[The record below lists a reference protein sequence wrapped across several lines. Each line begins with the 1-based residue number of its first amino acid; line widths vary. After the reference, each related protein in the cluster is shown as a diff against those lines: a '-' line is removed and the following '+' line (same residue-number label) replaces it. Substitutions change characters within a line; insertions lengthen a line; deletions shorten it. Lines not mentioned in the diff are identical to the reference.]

1 MGSRMVSSAKIRASR
16 CSSWKHAGCGIRQQ
30 RRAPRGS
37 RTCLCTGAPAARRQ
51 RAATAH
57 VSGPSNP
64 EKWNPG
70 GAETRTPGRARGP
83 RAAQPGSLVWSCRAR
98 PARRSQARPLPAG
111 TRPPRARPRQPP
123 APQAAARPRLP
134 AAAAAERP
142 SRPSRPGARRPRG
155 GRAGRGGAALRGGE
169 ARIRPP
175 AGRGGRDG
183 NAGTSSGGGRPRGGA
198 LPAGVAAMRAAWVLL
213 AALAAL
219 AAYYVYLPLPGTV
232 SDPWKLMLLDAT
244 FRAVQQACHLIHYLR
259 LSHHL
264 IVLNY
269 LICTFDKL
277 KSVSSEDINITDT
290 VFDGVE
296 VRVFEPPAQPDG
308 RLKRSVVY
316 IHGGGWALAS
326 ARTSLYNNL
335 CRIMAESLNA
345 VIVSV
350 EYRLVPEV
358 CFPEQFHDA
367 LRATKHFLQPDV
379 LAEYSVD
386 PSRIAIS
393 GDSAG
398 GNLAAAVCQ
407 QLSKDEHLTIRPKL
421 QALIYPVLQAFDF
434 NTPSYQQNMNMPVLP
449 RYVMINYWIDYFNG
463 NYDVAHSLLINNHT
477 ALDVGQALSFRGHLN
492 WTSLLP
498 SSFKKNYKPV
508 IQTTG
513 KAEIVQEIPALLDVR
528 AVPLLA
534 ENETLQLQPK
544 TYILTCENDVLRDD
558 GAFRPGTAISNGWM
572 KTSEESVS
580 LEDAG
585 VYFISCFLERQ
596 EQANR
601 SRF

>member
-1 MGSRMVSSAKIRASR
+1 
-16 CSSWKHAGCGIRQQ
+16 AG
-30 RRAPRGS
+30 RRR
-37 RTCLCTGAPAARRQ
+37 
-51 RAATAH
+51 
-57 VSGPSNP
+57 
-64 EKWNPG
+64 
-70 GAETRTPGRARGP
+70 
-83 RAAQPGSLVWSCRAR
+83 
-98 PARRSQARPLPAG
+98 LPAG
-111 TRPPRARPRQPP
+111 G
-123 APQAAARPRLP
+123 
-134 AAAAAERP
+134 
-142 SRPSRPGARRPRG
+142 S
-155 GRAGRGGAALRGGE
+155 
-169 ARIRPP
+169 
-175 AGRGGRDG
+175 
-183 NAGTSSGGGRPRGGA
+183 
-198 LPAGVAAMRAAWVLL
+198 AAMRAVWVLL
-213 AALAAL
+213 PALAAL
-219 AAYYVYLPLPGTV
+219 SAYYVYLPLPGTV
-232 SDPWKLMLLDAT
+232 SDSWKLMLLDAT
-244 FRAVQQACHLIHYLR
+244 FRAVQQTCHLIHYFR

-277 KSVSSEDINITDT
+277 KSVSSEHINITDA

-296 VRVFEPPAQPDG
+296 VRVFEPPGKPDEM
-308 RLKRSVVY
+308 LKRSVVY

-326 ARTSLYNNL
+326 ASILYNNL

-345 VIVSV
+345 VVVSV

-386 PSRIAIS
+386 PNRIAIS

-407 QLSKDEHLTIRPKL
+407 QVTSSHLTVRPKL

-463 NYDVAHSLLINNHT
+463 NHDLAHSLLINNHT
-477 ALDVGQALSFRGHLN
+477 ALDVGQ
-492 WTSLLP
+492 
-498 SSFKKNYKPV
+498 NYKPV
-508 IQTTG
+508 VQPTG
-513 KAEIVQEIPALLDVR
+513 MAEIIQEIPALLDVR

-558 GAFRPGTAISNGWM
+558 GVMYAKR
-572 KTSEESVS
+572 
-580 LEDAG
+580 LENAG
-585 VYFISCFLERQ
+585 VEVTLDHFDDCFHGCMIFTIWPTDFSAGIQTRNSYIKWLDE
-596 EQANR
+596 NL
-601 SRF
+601 

>member
-1 MGSRMVSSAKIRASR
+1 
-16 CSSWKHAGCGIRQQ
+16 
-30 RRAPRGS
+30 
-37 RTCLCTGAPAARRQ
+37 
-51 RAATAH
+51 
-57 VSGPSNP
+57 
-64 EKWNPG
+64 
-70 GAETRTPGRARGP
+70 
-83 RAAQPGSLVWSCRAR
+83 
-98 PARRSQARPLPAG
+98 
-111 TRPPRARPRQPP
+111 
-123 APQAAARPRLP
+123 
-134 AAAAAERP
+134 
-142 SRPSRPGARRPRG
+142 
-155 GRAGRGGAALRGGE
+155 
-169 ARIRPP
+169 
-175 AGRGGRDG
+175 
-183 NAGTSSGGGRPRGGA
+183 
-198 LPAGVAAMRAAWVLL
+198 MRAAWVLL

-219 AAYYVYLPLPGTV
+219 AAYYIYLPLPGTV
-232 SDPWKLMLLDAT
+232 SDSWKLMLLDAT
-244 FRAVQQACHLIHYLR
+244 FRAVQQTCHLIHYLR

-277 KSVSSEDINITDT
+277 KSVSSEPINITDV

-296 VRVFEPPAQPDG
+296 VRVFEPPAKQDEP
-308 RLKRSVVY
+308 LKRSVVY

-345 VIVSV
+345 VVVSI

-386 PSRIAIS
+386 PNRIAIS

-407 QLSKDEHLTIRPKL
+407 QLSKDELLIVRPKL

-463 NYDVAHSLLINNHT
+463 NYDLAHSLLINNHT
-477 ALDVGQALSFRGHLN
+477 ALDVHQALTFRGRLN

-508 IQTTG
+508 VQTTG
-513 KAEIVQEIPALLDVR
+513 NAEIIQEIPALLDVR

-558 GAFRPGTAISNGWM
+558 GVMYAKR
-572 KTSEESVS
+572 
-580 LEDAG
+580 LENAG
-585 VYFISCFLERQ
+585 VEVTLDHFDDCFHGCMIFTIWPTDFSAGVQTRNSYIKWLDE
-596 EQANR
+596 NL
-601 SRF
+601 

>member
-1 MGSRMVSSAKIRASR
+1 
-16 CSSWKHAGCGIRQQ
+16 
-30 RRAPRGS
+30 
-37 RTCLCTGAPAARRQ
+37 
-51 RAATAH
+51 
-57 VSGPSNP
+57 
-64 EKWNPG
+64 
-70 GAETRTPGRARGP
+70 
-83 RAAQPGSLVWSCRAR
+83 
-98 PARRSQARPLPAG
+98 
-111 TRPPRARPRQPP
+111 
-123 APQAAARPRLP
+123 
-134 AAAAAERP
+134 
-142 SRPSRPGARRPRG
+142 
-155 GRAGRGGAALRGGE
+155 
-169 ARIRPP
+169 
-175 AGRGGRDG
+175 
-183 NAGTSSGGGRPRGGA
+183 
-198 LPAGVAAMRAAWVLL
+198 MRAAWVLL
-213 AALAAL
+213 PALAAL
-219 AAYYVYLPLPGTV
+219 SAYYVYLPLPGTL

-244 FRAVQQACHLIHYLR
+244 FRAVQQTCHLIHYLR

-277 KSVSSEDINITDT
+277 KSVSSEDINITDA

-296 VRVFEPPAQPDG
+296 VRVFEPPAKGDE

-345 VIVSV
+345 VVVSV

-386 PSRIAIS
+386 PNRIAIS

-407 QLSKDEHLTIRPKL
+407 QLSQDEHLTIRPKL

-449 RYVMINYWIDYFNG
+449 RYVMISYWIDYFNA
-463 NYDVAHSLLINNHT
+463 NYDLAHSLLINNHT
-477 ALDVGQALSFRGHLN
+477 ALDVGQAHSFRGRLN

-508 IQTTG
+508 VQTTG
-513 KAEIVQEIPALLDVR
+513 EAEIIQQIPALLDVR

-534 ENETLQLQPK
+534 ENEILRLQPK
-544 TYILTCENDVLRDD
+544 TYVLTCENDVLRDD
-558 GAFRPGTAISNGWM
+558 GVMYAKR
-572 KTSEESVS
+572 
-580 LEDAG
+580 LENAG
-585 VYFISCFLERQ
+585 VEVTLDHFQDCFHGCMIFTIWPTDFSAGIQTRNSYIKWLDE
-596 EQANR
+596 NL
-601 SRF
+601 

>member
-1 MGSRMVSSAKIRASR
+1 MAER
-16 CSSWKHAGCGIRQQ
+16 CRPTAAGQ
-30 RRAPRGS
+30 
-37 RTCLCTGAPAARRQ
+37 
-51 RAATAH
+51 
-57 VSGPSNP
+57 
-64 EKWNPG
+64 
-70 GAETRTPGRARGP
+70 
-83 RAAQPGSLVWSCRAR
+83 GSLVWTGGAR
-98 PARRSQARPLPAG
+98 PGWRGRAQPLPLRRDP
-111 TRPPRARPRQPP
+111 RPQRGSPRQPCGPQP
-123 APQAAARPRLP
+123 ADPRPALSAGAAEARCSP
-134 AAAAAERP
+134 AERP
-142 SRPSRPGARRPRG
+142 SR
-155 GRAGRGGAALRGGE
+155 RAGGRGGAARARRRG
-169 ARIRPP
+169 ADKAAAATRCWHA
-175 AGRGGRDG
+175 AGGDG

-198 LPAGVAAMRAAWVLL
+198 LPAGSRGEVAPRTAGGVAVAMRAAWVLL
-213 AALAAL
+213 TALAAL

-244 FRAVQQACHLIHYLR
+244 FRAAQQTCHLIHYLR

-264 IVLNY
+264 VVLNY

-277 KSVSSEDINITDT
+277 KSVSSEDINITDA

-296 VRVFEPPAQPDG
+296 VRVFEPPAKRDE

-326 ARTSLYNNL
+326 ATFITIS
-335 CRIMAESLNA
+335 AESWLNL
-345 VIVSV
+345 ST
-350 EYRLVPEV
+350 LLLSQLSSVPEV

-367 LRATKHFLQPDV
+367 LRATKQFLQPDI

-407 QLSKDEHLTIRPKL
+407 QLSKDEHLTIRTKL

-449 RYVMINYWIDYFNG
+449 RYVMIKYWIDYFNG
-463 NYDVAHSLLINNHT
+463 NYDLAHSLLINNHT
-477 ALDVGQALSFRGHLN
+477 ALDVGQALSFRGRLN

-513 KAEIVQEIPALLDVR
+513 KAEIIQEIPALLDVR
-528 AVPLLA
+528 ASPLLA

-544 TYILTCENDVLRDD
+544 TYILTCRTNVLRDD
-558 GAFRPGTAISNGWM
+558 GVMYAKR
-572 KTSEESVS
+572 
-580 LEDAG
+580 LENAG
-585 VYFISCFLERQ
+585 VEVTLDHFDDCFHGCMIFTIWPTDFSAGIQTRNSYIKWLDE
-596 EQANR
+596 NL
-601 SRF
+601 

>member
-1 MGSRMVSSAKIRASR
+1 SSAARPPRRAGGPR
-16 CSSWKHAGCGIRQQ
+16 AG
-30 RRAPRGS
+30 RRLPPGLPPAEAAPRG
-37 RTCLCTGAPAARRQ
+37 
-51 RAATAH
+51 
-57 VSGPSNP
+57 
-64 EKWNPG
+64 
-70 GAETRTPGRARGP
+70 
-83 RAAQPGSLVWSCRAR
+83 
-98 PARRSQARPLPAG
+98 
-111 TRPPRARPRQPP
+111 
-123 APQAAARPRLP
+123 
-134 AAAAAERP
+134 
-142 SRPSRPGARRPRG
+142 
-155 GRAGRGGAALRGGE
+155 
-169 ARIRPP
+169 
-175 AGRGGRDG
+175 
-183 NAGTSSGGGRPRGGA
+183 
-198 LPAGVAAMRAAWVLL
+198 AMRTSWVLL

-219 AAYYVYLPLPGTV
+219 AAYYIYLPLPGTV
-232 SDPWKLMLLDAT
+232 SDSWKLMLLDAT
-244 FRAVQQACHLIHYLR
+244 FRAVQQTCHLIHYLR

-277 KSVSSEDINITDT
+277 KSVSSEPINITDV

-296 VRVFEPPAQPDG
+296 VRVFEPPAKQDEP
-308 RLKRSVVY
+308 LKRSVVY

-326 ARTSLYNNL
+326 ASTCLPTGITPL
-335 CRIMAESLNA
+335 PRI
-345 VIVSV
+345 
-350 EYRLVPEV
+350 YRLVPEV

-386 PSRIAIS
+386 PNRIAIS

-407 QLSKDEHLTIRPKL
+407 QVTSSHLIIRPKL

-463 NYDVAHSLLINNHT
+463 NYDLAHSLLINNHT
-477 ALDVGQALSFRGHLN
+477 ALDVHQALTFRGRLN

-508 IQTTG
+508 VQTTG
-513 KAEIVQEIPALLDVR
+513 NAEIIQEIPALLDVR

-558 GAFRPGTAISNGWM
+558 GVMYAKR
-572 KTSEESVS
+572 
-580 LEDAG
+580 LENAG
-585 VYFISCFLERQ
+585 VEVTLDHFDDCFHGCMIFTIWPTDFSAGVQTRNSYIKWLDE
-596 EQANR
+596 NL
-601 SRF
+601 